1 MLDGLDFFSAGMGS
15 IYAQQLKEDSHRAQH
30 QIGESRRFEGSD
42 GGGMEVVEMGQVEED
57 AMTPEKMAEVAV
69 RVLCAGMSVAM
80 SSLTEFAISSA
91 EGYAELLN
99 QWENVKWP
107 PSSIAEGM

>member
-15 IYAQQLKEDSHRAQH
+15 IYAQQLKEDSHRAQN
-30 QIGESRRFEGSD
+30 QLGGSRRLEDS
-42 GGGMEVVEMGQVEED
+42 GGGMEVVEIGQVEED

-99 QWENVKWP
+99 QWGNVKWP
-107 PSSIAEGM
+107 PSSTAEGM